1 MKGVSIMRLK
11 SKFSGGMLLLGL
23 AFTVTP
29 AQEKKIKRA
38 QLPAAVET
46 TVTKESEGATIKGF
60 ASEIENGQK
69 FFEVSLTVNGHN
81 KDILMDKSGNIVE
94 VEEEVALDSLP
105 ATVQDALKKAAGS
118 GTIQVVESLT
128 KGGQLVAYEG
138 HVKRGRKRFEI
149 QVGPNGEKLKRPE

>member
-1 MKGVSIMRLK
+1 MNLIGR
-11 SKFSGGMLLLGL
+11 FSGALLVL
-23 AFTVTP
+23 AFVFSVAH
-29 AQEKKIKRA
+29 AQENEKKIKRS

-46 TVTKESEGATIKGF
+46 TVAKESEGATIKGF
-60 ASEIENGQK
+60 ASEVEKGQK
-69 FFEVSLTVNGHN
+69 FYELSLTVNGHN

-128 KGGQLVAYEG
+128 KNGQLVAYEG
-138 HVKRGRKRFEI
+138 HVRRGRKRFEI
-149 QVGPNGEKLKRPE
+149 QVGPNGEKMKRPE